1 MLSKVRGDTVPLLVS
16 LAWLRISTT
25 SCSGRTVHASQSC
38 ALVHLAYLSL
48 FFCFVLAQ
56 NGVVLVHY
64 KAKWHH
70 LDVWFV
76 KKAWAND
83 VIFTI
88 SNKPYEPPLSKW
100 GLYLPGV
107 KVQHAQKIS
116 WTAEEEDVTYL
127 DQFSHSFWCLTA
139 SCFCFF
145 IFCFSLPPLHDI
157 IALSSVFFS
166 IILVFFFNYYLFLQW
181 KGGSFCFKTWF

>member
-25 SCSGRTVHASQSC
+25 SCSGRTVHASQPC
-38 ALVHLAYLSL
+38 ALVHLACLSL

-107 KVQHAQKIS
+107 KVQHNMHRRFHGQQKKKM
-116 WTAEEEDVTYL
+116 
-127 DQFSHSFWCLTA
+127 SHTWINSPTVSGA
-139 SCFCFF
+139 SQLHAFV
-145 IFCFSLPPLHDI
+145 SLF
-157 IALSSVFFS
+157 SVFLSHYFMIS
-166 IILVFFFNYYLFLQW
+166 LLYLVFFLA
-181 KGGSFCFKTWF
+181 

>member
-25 SCSGRTVHASQSC
+25 SCSGRTVHASQPC

-48 FFCFVLAQ
+48 FSCFVLAQ

-88 SNKPYEPPLSKW
+88 SNKPYEPPFVQMRSLSSW
-100 GLYLPGV
+100 GESATRTEDFMDSRRRRCHIPGSILP
-107 KVQHAQKIS
+107 
-116 WTAEEEDVTYL
+116 
-127 DQFSHSFWCLTA
+127 QFLVPHSFMLL
-139 SCFCFF
+139 FLYF
-145 IFCFSLPPLHDI
+145 L
-157 IALSSVFFS
+157 FFS
-166 IILVFFFNYYLFLQW
+166 PTTSWYH
-181 KGGSFCFKTWF
+181 CFI